1 VEIVRSAVPPTEGSA
16 FTTARNEDA
25 VVEQAQKEDVLNLAN
40 HVAILDT
47 AIVGDADIAGNHY
60 QIKCMKLDACH

>member
-1 VEIVRSAVPPTEGSA
+1 MEIVRSAVPPTEGSA

-25 VVEQAQKEDVLNLAN
+25 VVEQAPKEDVLNLAN

-47 AIVGDADIAGNHY
+47 IVGDADIAGNHY

>member
-16 FTTARNEDA
+16 FTTARNEDP
-25 VVEQAQKEDVLNLAN
+25 VVEQAQREDVLNLAN